1 MLKANLE
8 GDVLVRRAS
17 VEPQD
22 GEAGVVRLLEVVL
35 GGLLAVD
42 QVRVEH
48 VELVALGDGNKKK
61 TPDRTQGRGGHCKG
75 RVRCVSV
82 TTRKKTAYQ
91 GSSIFFV

>member
-1 MLKANLE
+1 MEANLE

-48 VELVALGDGNKKK
+48 VELVALGGGKKK
-61 TPDRTQGRGGHCKG
+61 KHRTKH
-75 RVRCVSV
+75 RVGVVTARDVFAVSL
-82 TTRKKTAYQ
+82 
-91 GSSIFFV
+91 